1 MEAVMKKLFVLLM
14 VAGLVLLSL
23 AGCGEEQAEPVPAA
37 DPETDQ
43 MQSGRILV
51 DQAGR
56 EVEVP
61 EEIERVVALDTG
73 LCGIILALGQWDSV
87 VGTTRYTVLD
97 DLLMEVIPDL
107 EAVPTPGTST
117 DVSIESLLELEPDV
131 VIGGWEIDF
140 IHQIEAAG
148 IPALYVEPVTFQDQF
163 DEVLLIGELYSEEE
177 RAAELIAW
185 MEDKLQQVY
194 TRVEGQEPVR
204 TLYIWGDPADPM
216 SMGTFGGAPDIRNEM
231 LDFAGGENVA
241 AGIDQRWPSV
251 ALEQVLD
258 WDPEVIIVWGWADAL
273 EPKHFLENEDW
284 QPVSA
289 VANGRVYKLPRW
301 SSWSPPET
309 IMVLQMAKWLHPE
322 QTADLDP
329 DQWLDELKETFYKP

>member
-1 MEAVMKKLFVLLM
+1 MKKLIALLTVLAL
-14 VAGLVLLSL
+14 ALVLIT
-23 AGCGEEQAEPVPAA
+23 GCGPGEEAVA
-37 DPETDQ
+37 DNGPGVDADVE
-43 MQSGRILV
+43 SGRMLV

-73 LCGIILALGQWDSV
+73 LCGIILSLGRWDSV

-107 EAVPTPGTST
+107 DQVPTPGTST
-117 DVSIESLLELEPDV
+117 DVSIESLLELRPDV

-148 IPALYVEPVTFQDQF
+148 MAALYVEPVTFQDQF
-163 DEVLLIGELYSEEE
+163 DEVTLMGELYSEEE
-177 RAAELIAW
+177 RAAELIGW
-185 MEDKLQQVY
+185 MEDKLQQIRS
-194 TRVEGQEPVR
+194 RVEGEEPVR
-204 TLYIWGDPADPM
+204 ALYLWGDPADPL

-231 LDFAGGENVA
+231 LYYAGGVNVA
-241 AGIDQRWPSV
+241 GDIDQRWPNV
-251 ALEQVLD
+251 ALEQVLT
-258 WDPEVIIVWGWADAL
+258 WDPEVIIVWGWADNL
-273 EPKHFLENEDW
+273 EPVHFLEDANW

-289 VANGRVYKLPRW
+289 VADGRVYKLPRW
-301 SSWSPPET
+301 SSWSPPEV
-309 IMVLQMAKWLHPE
+309 IMVLQMARWLHPE

-329 DQWLDELKETFYKP
+329 DQWLEELKETYYKL

>member
-1 MEAVMKKLFVLLM
+1 MKKYIVVFTLVIFCLTLLT
-14 VAGLVLLSL
+14 
-23 AGCGEEQAEPVPAA
+23 GCGNGGAGEPAPEPEEEISDGKVL
-37 DPETDQ
+37 T
-43 MQSGRILV
+43 

-61 EEIERVVALDTG
+61 EQIERVVALDTG
-73 LCGIILALGQWDSV
+73 LCGIILALGQWDTV

-107 EAVPTPGTST
+107 DQIPTPGTST

-148 IPALYVEPVTFQDQF
+148 MPALYVEPVTFEDQF
-163 DEVLLIGELYSEEE
+163 DEVMLMGRLYGEEE
-177 RAAELIAW
+177 RASGLICW
-185 MEDKLQQVY
+185 MEDKLLQIHEA
-194 TRVEGQEPVR
+194 VEGEELVR
-204 TLYIWGDPADPM
+204 TLYIWGDPADPL

-231 LDFAGGENVA
+231 LYYAGGENVA
-241 AGIDQRWPSV
+241 GGLDQRWPNVS
-251 ALEQVLD
+251 LEQVLT

-273 EPKHFLENEDW
+273 EPEDFLNNSEW

-289 VANGRVYKLPRW
+289 VANQKVYKLPRW
-301 SSWSPPET
+301 SSWSPPEV

-329 DQWLDELKETFYKP
+329 DAWLEELKDTYYRP

>member
-1 MEAVMKKLFVLLM
+1 MKKIIALS
-14 VAGLVLLSL
+14 LVLVISFIFL
-23 AGCGEEQAEPVPAA
+23 AGCSTSDQDIPESDSGEIEENA
-37 DPETDQ
+37 
-43 MQSGRILV
+43 SGRMLT

-56 EVEVP
+56 EVEVV
-61 EEIERVVALDTG
+61 ETVDRVVALDTG
-73 LCGIILALGQWDSV
+73 LCGIILALGKWDTV

-107 EAVPTPGTST
+107 DSVPTPGTST

-148 IPALYVEPVTFQDQF
+148 MAALYVEPVTFQDQF
-163 DEVLLIGELYSEEE
+163 DEVMLMGELYGEKG
-177 RAAELIAW
+177 RASELIGW
-185 MEDKLQQVY
+185 MEDKLQQIY
-194 TRVEGQEPVR
+194 ERVEAAEPVR
-204 TLYIWGDPADPM
+204 TLYIWGDPADPL

-231 LDFAGGENVA
+231 LYYAGGINVA
-241 AGIDQRWPSV
+241 GDIDQRWPNV
-251 ALEQVLD
+251 ALEQVLT

-273 EPKHFLENEDW
+273 DPVHFLENDNW
-284 QPVSA
+284 QPVTA
-289 VANGRVYKLPRW
+289 VSEGRVYKLPRW
-301 SSWSPPET
+301 SSWSPPEV

-329 DQWLDELKETFYKP
+329 NQWLEELKDEYYKP

>member
-1 MEAVMKKLFVLLM
+1 MKKCFAFITVIMFCFALLT
-14 VAGLVLLSL
+14 
-23 AGCGEEQAEPVPAA
+23 GCGNGGEGESTPGTEGELP
-37 DPETDQ
+37 
-43 MQSGRILV
+43 SGKVLT

-61 EEIERVVALDTG
+61 EQIDRVVALDTG
-73 LCGIILALGQWDSV
+73 LCGIILALGQWDTV

-107 EAVPTPGTST
+107 DQVPTPGTST

-148 IPALYVEPVTFQDQF
+148 MPALYVEPVTFQDQF
-163 DEVLLIGELYSEEE
+163 DEVMLMGQLYGEEE
-177 RAAELIAW
+177 RASGLVDW
-185 MEDKLQQVY
+185 MEDKLLQI
-194 TRVEGQEPVR
+194 RELVEGEEPVR
-204 TLYIWGDPADPM
+204 TLYIWGDPADPL

-231 LDFAGGENVA
+231 LHYAGGENVA
-241 AGIDQRWPSV
+241 GGLNQRWPNVS
-251 ALEQVLD
+251 LEQVLT

-273 EPKHFLENEDW
+273 EPEDFLDNSEW
-284 QPVSA
+284 QPVAA
-289 VANGRVYKLPRW
+289 VADGRVYKLPRW
-301 SSWSPPET
+301 SSWSPPEV

-322 QTADLDP
+322 QTVDLDP
-329 DQWLDELKETFYKP
+329 NSWLEELKETYYRP

>member
-1 MEAVMKKLFVLLM
+1 MKKIIALS
-14 VAGLVLLSL
+14 LVLVISFIFL
-23 AGCGEEQAEPVPAA
+23 AGCSTSDQDIPESDSGEIEENA
-37 DPETDQ
+37 
-43 MQSGRILV
+43 SGRMLT

-56 EVEVP
+56 EVEVV
-61 EEIERVVALDTG
+61 ETVDRVVALDTG
-73 LCGIILALGQWDSV
+73 LCGIILALGKWDTV

-107 EAVPTPGTST
+107 DSVPTPGTST

-148 IPALYVEPVTFQDQF
+148 MAALYVEPVTFQDQF
-163 DEVLLIGELYSEEE
+163 DEVMLMGELYGEKG
-177 RAAELIAW
+177 RASELIGW
-185 MEDKLQQVY
+185 MEDKLQQIY
-194 TRVEGQEPVR
+194 ERVEAAEPVR
-204 TLYIWGDPADPM
+204 TLYIWGDPADPL

-231 LDFAGGENVA
+231 LYYAGGINVA
-241 AGIDQRWPSV
+241 GDIDQRWPNV
-251 ALEQVLD
+251 ALEQVLT

-273 EPKHFLENEDW
+273 DPVHFLENDNW
-284 QPVSA
+284 QPVTA
-289 VANGRVYKLPRW
+289 VSEGRVYKLTRW
-301 SSWSPPET
+301 SSWSPPEV

-329 DQWLDELKETFYKP
+329 NQWLEELKDEYYKP

>member
-1 MEAVMKKLFVLLM
+1 MKKYITVVTIVVFCLTLLT
-14 VAGLVLLSL
+14 
-23 AGCGEEQAEPVPAA
+23 GCGNGGVAEPA
-37 DPETDQ
+37 PETEAET
-43 MQSGRILV
+43 SGGRVLT

-61 EEIERVVALDTG
+61 EQIERVVALDTG
-73 LCGIILALGQWDSV
+73 LCGIILALGQWDTV

-107 EAVPTPGTST
+107 DQIPTPGTST

-148 IPALYVEPVTFQDQF
+148 IPALYVEPVTFEDQF
-163 DEVLLIGELYSEEE
+163 DEVMLLGQLYGEEE
-177 RAAELIAW
+177 RAEGLVDW
-185 MEDKLQQVY
+185 MEDKLLQILES
-194 TRVEGQEPVR
+194 VEGEELVR
-204 TLYIWGDPADPM
+204 TLYIWGDPADPL

-231 LDFAGGENVA
+231 LYYAGGENVA
-241 AGIDQRWPSV
+241 GGLDQRWPNVS
-251 ALEQVLD
+251 LEQVLT

-273 EPKHFLENEDW
+273 EPEDFLNNSEW

-289 VANGRVYKLPRW
+289 VANQKVYKLPRW
-301 SSWSPPET
+301 SSWSPPEV

-329 DQWLDELKETFYKP
+329 DAWLGELKETYYRP